1 MRIVLYGRKG
11 NFERKVI
18 YLKEELLT
26 VKEVAEYVK
35 MSRASVFKLS
45 RNGGLPKGVKIG
57 GVRRWRL
64 SELEAFINS
73 QEVKE

>member
-1 MRIVLYGRKG
+1 MTD
-11 NFERKVI
+11 
-18 YLKEELLT
+18 ELLK
-26 VKEVAEYVK
+26 VQEVAEYLK

-64 SELEAFINS
+64 SELETFINNI
-73 QEVKE
+73 EK